1 MDNQQKIEELRR
13 ANAGLM
19 ENIVRQELELQELVR
34 GLSEEEFQDLA
45 RKMREENQLVKARK
59 MEDGRRN

>member
-45 RKMREENQLVKARK
+45 RKMREEKELVKERE